1 VRTVVPG
8 PCPVCATEIQYLY
21 QTEDIPYFSELLII
35 SARCPSCGYRLADTG
50 LLKNAEPSRWEVF
63 ITSPDDLMIR
73 VIRSMNG
80 IIRIPE
86 LGVRIDPGP
95 ACEGFVSNVEG
106 VLNRVLSVVEN
117 LERWAES
124 EEERD
129 RAQGIL
135 IQIAQIR
142 EGKLPATL
150 IIDDFTGNSAII
162 SDKARVCGIE
172 GIDEEGEEEEGLG
185 D

>member
-8 PCPVCATEIQYLY
+8 PCPVCATEVKYLY

-35 SARCPSCGYRLADTG
+35 SARCPSCGYRVVDTV
-50 LLKNAEPSRWEVF
+50 LVKNAEPSRWEMP
-63 ITSPDDLMIR
+63 ITSVDDLMVR

-106 VLNRVLSVVEN
+106 VLNRVETVVEN

-124 EEERD
+124 DEERG
-129 RAQGIL
+129 RARCIL
-135 IQIAQIR
+135 IQIAKIR
-142 EGKLPATL
+142 EGNLPATL
-150 IIDDFTGNSAII
+150 IIDDLTGNSAII
-162 SDKARVCGIE
+162 SDKAQVCGIE
-172 GIDEEGEEEEGLG
+172 GIKDGKEEEGF
-185 D
+185 

>member
-1 VRTVVPG
+1 
-8 PCPVCATEIQYLY
+8 
-21 QTEDIPYFSELLII
+21 
-35 SARCPSCGYRLADTG
+35 
-50 LLKNAEPSRWEVF
+50 
-63 ITSPDDLMIR
+63 
-73 VIRSMNG
+73 MNG

-162 SDKARVCGIE
+162 SDKARVCGIV

>member
-1 VRTVVPG
+1 MRTVVPG

-21 QTEDIPYFSELLII
+21 QTENIPYFSEILII

-50 LLKNAEPSRWEVF
+50 LLRNTEPSRWEIF
-63 ITSPDDLMIR
+63 IDSPDDLMVR

-95 ACEGFVSNVEG
+95 ACEGFVSNIEG
-106 VLNRVLSVVEN
+106 VLNRVESVVEN
-117 LERWAES
+117 LEHWAES

-129 RAQGIL
+129 RARCIL
-135 IQIAQIR
+135 IQITQIR
-142 EGKLPATL
+142 EGQLPATL
-150 IIDDFTGNSAII
+150 IIDDLTGNSAII
-162 SDKARVCGIE
+162 SDKARVCRIE
-172 GIDEEGEEEEGLG
+172 GIEDEGEEEEVFG

>member
-1 VRTVVPG
+1 MRTVVPG

-50 LLKNAEPSRWEVF
+50 LLKNAEPSRWEIC
-63 ITSPDDLMIR
+63 ITSPDDLMVR

-80 IIRIPE
+80 VIRIPE

-106 VLNRVLSVVEN
+106 VLNRVASVVEN
-117 LERWAES
+117 LEHWAENDD
-124 EEERD
+124 EKG
-129 RAQGIL
+129 RARCIL

-142 EGKLPATL
+142 DGKLRATL
-150 IIDDFTGNSAII
+150 IIDDLTGNSAII
-162 SDKARVCGIE
+162 SGKAHVCRIDGIE
-172 GIDEEGEEEEGLG
+172 DEGEEEEVFG